1 MVLSYATARRRNY
14 DLSIENTAT
23 QMPADPGRRE
33 RNKADKRERILLAA
47 TKLFNERGFAATTT
61 TEVAK
66 AAGIGTGTLFLYVRT
81 KEELFVEVFR
91 SDVGRAWDDAFAGVD
106 QDASLLDQLCRA
118 FFSVIEHHD
127 HNPGLAKA
135 FLTELHLLP
144 DDMRRDARVFMRR
157 YMARLQQFLVD
168 AQTRRCLDGDINVA
182 VLANNLFAV
191 YQWHLQLHVAGH
203 TTRQECLDDLR
214 AAFEL
219 QVEHLSVPRP

>member
-1 MVLSYATARRRNY
+1 MTISA
-14 DLSIENTAT
+14 
-23 QMPADPGRRE
+23 PADPGRRQ
-33 RNKADKRERILLAA
+33 RNKADKWDRILLAA
-47 TKLFNERGFAATTT
+47 TNLFNERGFAATTT

-91 SDVGRAWDDAFAGVD
+91 TDVGRAWDDAFAGVD
-106 QDASLLDQLCRA
+106 PEASLLDQLCGA
-118 FFSVIEHHD
+118 FFTVIEHHD

-144 DDMRRDARVFMRR
+144 DDMRSDARVFMRG

-168 AQTRRCLDGDINVA
+168 AQTHRRLDDRVSVA
-182 VLANNLFAV
+182 VLSNSLFAV

-203 TTRQECLDDLR
+203 STRRECLDDLR

-219 QVEHLSVPRP
+219 QVEHLSLPRP